1 MCHCRCDECRVVREE
16 ARSQAPCIIC
26 FDEIDAMIPRRTTTP
41 GMEYQNTEVNE
52 FLVQM
57 SSCGEGGVFVIG
69 TTNNIDLIDPAALR
83 SGRLDYHVEIPKP
96 GLEQRKSLLKIS
108 LSDRPCGSIDIDL
121 ISEMTTGMTAAD
133 ICLIVNKSAIHAAKA
148 NAEITT
154 DFLHAAIKEYK
165 KERCLK
171 QGQMTRME
179 TEETEYQTVIPQISR
194 KKIPS

>member
-1 MCHCRCDECRVVREE
+1 
-16 ARSQAPCIIC
+16 
-26 FDEIDAMIPRRTTTP
+26 MIPRRTTTP